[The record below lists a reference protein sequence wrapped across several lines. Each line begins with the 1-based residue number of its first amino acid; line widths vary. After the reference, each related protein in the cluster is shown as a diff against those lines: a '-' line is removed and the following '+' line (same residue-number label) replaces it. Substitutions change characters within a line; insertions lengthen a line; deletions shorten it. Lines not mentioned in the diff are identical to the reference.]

1 MIAYV
6 LDAGL
11 YVCEIHRLVLRMTG
25 VAGHPEF
32 LPDKYA
38 QLVAQAVESVALL
51 DAAAPEPQQV
61 DAALTGVA
69 QFGLGA
75 AVAHAKHRFGYPIG
89 PPYEQSLAV
98 DIKHPGPVRGVG
110 VRAYLPYAEAGAERV
125 ADLSVIGQCA
135 DS

>member
-11 YVCEIHRLVLRMTG
+11 DVREIHRLVLRMTG

-38 QLVAQAVESVALL
+38 QLIAQTVESVALL
-51 DAAAPEPQQV
+51 DAAAPEPQQI

-75 AVAHAKHRFGYPIG
+75 AVAHSQHRLRNPVG
-89 PPYEQSLAV
+89 PPDEQPLAV
-98 DIKHPGPVRGVG
+98 DVKDPRPVRSVG
-110 VRAYLPYAEAGAERV
+110 VRAYLPDAEAGAERV
-125 ADLSVIGQCA
+125 ADLSVLGQCA